1 MPWTFT
7 TLLAWAKEA
16 SSPASFCEISW
27 STWQVKRCQRHS
39 QTSKE
44 LRIKHHQT
52 PHKISELSIWYHQKE
67 FPPPSYLHTF
77 IKRKEGP
84 TFASRSFS
92 ACCCWAKEACCALGP
107 SILNLPIL
115 PILPIL
121 PKAPDCDGLKGL
133 EFLGQSQWSL
143 QEKTTVFGEVVP
155 DKHRGLILQWFVLLA
170 SLKTLVVHVWSSF

>member
-16 SSPASFCEISW
+16 SSPASFCEISC
-27 STWQVKRCQRHS
+27 STWQVKGCQVDIPN
-39 QTSKE
+39 SKE

-52 PHKISELSIWYHQKE
+52 PHKISELSIWYQNWRSFLH
-67 FPPPSYLHTF
+67 LHTCHTF
-77 IKRKEGP
+77 IKRRPE
-84 TFASRSFS
+84 THLCFALFQRLLLLSQGGLLR
-92 ACCCWAKEACCALGP
+92 LGP
-107 SILNLPIL
+107 VHPKNL

-155 DKHRGLILQWFVLLA
+155 NKHHGLILQWFVFLA